1 MITKYYKR
9 FVLCAF
15 IVNIFLYIKFIQTKR
30 FSIFFINIVNYN
42 SLNIRLCLKARFIK
56 YENKIAK
63 FFLSLTPQAVFTLSC
78 LRKSYSQAY
87 AF

>member
-1 MITKYYKR
+1 MQ
-9 FVLCAF
+9 
-15 IVNIFLYIKFIQTKR
+15 IKI

-56 YENKIAK
+56 YENKTAK
-63 FFLSLTPQAVFTLSC
+63 IFLSVTLQAVCTVSC
-78 LRKSYSQAY
+78 LRKSYSLAY